1 MTLPTRRERVRAAT
15 VDEIKTTARRLLVE
29 QGPAAV
35 SLRAIARQMGMT
47 APALY
52 RYFASHEALLEA
64 LCADLGAEL
73 VGELVRARDTVPEA
87 QVSAR
92 LTATFQAFRAWATA
106 HPAEFTLMFASAR
119 DSGCTEPALANRLGR
134 HDREAARR
142 FGPVFFD
149 IIVEHWRR
157 SPFPVPEPGSLSP
170 QLRAQLE
177 RFTEVLDLSV
187 PVGLAYVFL
196 SGWAR
201 LYGMVALEVFG
212 HLDFALTDVEPL
224 FAAEMASLAAQLGL
238 PSHHPTD

>member
-1 MTLPTRRERVRAAT
+1 MILPTRRERVRAAT

-29 QGPAAV
+29 QGPAAI

-52 RYFASHEALLEA
+52 RYFPSHEALLEG
-64 LCADLGAEL
+64 LCGDLGDEL
-73 VGELVRARDTVPEA
+73 VGELVRARDALPAEQA
-87 QVSAR
+87 AAR
-92 LTATFQAFRAWATA
+92 LVATCQAFRGWATG

-119 DSGCTEPALANRLGR
+119 QGGCTDAGLADRMGQR
-134 HDREAARR
+134 DREAARR

-157 SPFPVPEPGSLSP
+157 SPFPVPEPDSLSP
-170 QLRAQLE
+170 ELRGQLE
-177 RFTEVLDLSV
+177 RFTGVLHLPV
-187 PVGLAYVFL
+187 PVGLAYVFV
-196 SGWAR
+196 SGWVR

-224 FAAEMASLAAQLGL
+224 FQAEMAALAAQLGL
-238 PSHHPTD
+238 PLHQPTD